1 MKFAFCLEMLYSD
14 LQFNEKLAVAKKAGI
29 DTIEFWDWRNKDLD
43 DLKKQMQEL
52 GMQVSNISG
61 NRNYGMID
69 PSEKE
74 NFLNE
79 VRETGAIVKSLGCP
93 NLMLL
98 VQKLEEP
105 NNAGKLPSMPLSAE
119 VIESNIITC
128 GKEVGKIADELD
140 LNIVI
145 EPLNEVLDHP
155 NYVLKSSA
163 MAFRIIQGINHPRVK
178 LLYDIYHMAMQDEN
192 ILTDIEQQLENIGYF
207 HVADKPGRNE
217 PGTGNINYAKVL
229 SLLKQKKYQGFVGFE
244 LEPRSDTPT
253 ALRAIFDLISE

>member
-1 MKFAFCLEMLYSD
+1 MNYAFCLEMLYPD
-14 LQFNEKLAVAKKAGI
+14 LPFNDRLAVAKEAGI
-29 DTIEFWDWRNKDLD
+29 NTIEFWDWRNKDLD
-43 DLKKQMQEL
+43 DLKSQMKTL
-52 GMQVSNISG
+52 HMQVSNISG
-61 NRNYGMID
+61 NRNFGMID
-69 PSEKE
+69 SSEKE

-79 VRETGAIVKSLGCP
+79 VRETGAIALQLGCP

-105 NNAGKLPSMPLSAE
+105 NNAGKLPSKPLSLE
-119 VIESNIITC
+119 EIESNIISC
-128 GKEVGKIADELD
+128 GKEVGKIADELN

-155 NYVLKSSA
+155 NYVLKSSD

-192 ILTDIEQQLENIGYF
+192 IFDDIEKQLEHIGYF
-207 HVADKPGRNE
+207 HIADKPGRNE
-217 PGTGNINYAKVL
+217 PGTGNINYAKIL
-229 SLLKQKKYQGFVGFE
+229 TLLKQKKYQGFVGFE
-244 LEPRSDTPT
+244 LEPRLDTPT